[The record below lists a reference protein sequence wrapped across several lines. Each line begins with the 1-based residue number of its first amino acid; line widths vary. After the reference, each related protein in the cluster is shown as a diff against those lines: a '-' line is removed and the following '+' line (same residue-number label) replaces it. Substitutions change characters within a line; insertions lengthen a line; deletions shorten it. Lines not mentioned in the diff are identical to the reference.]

1 MTELHAQLRARALD
15 AVNDLTAAQESGD
28 DFSVD
33 VHRADLEN
41 IARIAR
47 EHGVSLPE
55 LDALG
60 LSAA

>member
-1 MTELHAQLRARALD
+1 MTEFHAQLRARALD